1 MEKLRCSGQKQFCNR
16 LLIFFIFF
24 LTSSFNL
31 FSITPREIQNIII
44 KPEENVFFTN
54 QELKYVLEI
63 PDVKPEFVQTELQ

>member
-1 MEKLRCSGQKQFCNR
+1 M
-16 LLIFFIFF
+16 F